1 MELLRRIFAEVV
13 PLDIKLTAER
23 HLAAAFHAAV
33 LTERHVEPLHLP
45 FRIVLDDDLNRIE
58 YGHRARGN
66 RVQVFAHAE
75 LEQAVFHQI
84 FRAGHADARAE
95 VTDGFRGV
103 PPASHPANSG
113 HTGIVPAAHESALHE
128 LDELA
133 LGQHGIG
140 QAKAGELDLLRVVH
154 VQRVEHP
161 VVQFAVVDELQRADG
176 VRNAFQRIGQAV
188 RKVVHGIDAPL
199 VAGPVVF
206 GMADAVQRGVT
217 HDHVGRGH
225 VDLGAEHMLPVG
237 ELAVAHPVEQIEVF
251 LDGTV
256 PVWAFR
262 ARLRQRAPAGADFLG
277 ALAVHIR
284 LAVTDELLGER
295 IQLIEVVGSVIFPIV
310 PFAAEPV
317 HVFTDGIHVFGI
329 FLHRIGIVEAQVAQ
343 PAVLLRQ
350 PEVDADGLGVADVQ
364 IAVRLRREPG
374 MDFLAEAPGGVVL
387 IDADVQ
393 KIQSDAVFRCGGSRF
408 RGGSI
413 HVHEQSFAAAFR
425 GRLAFMKPRGS
436 V

>member
-33 LTERHVEPLHLP
+33 LTERHVEPFHLP
-45 FRIVLDDDLNRIE
+45 FRIVLDDDLDRIE
-58 YGHRARGN
+58 YGHRARSD

-84 FRAGHADARAE
+84 FRAGHADARTE

-103 PPASHPANSG
+103 SPASHPANGG
-113 HTGIVPAAHESALHE
+113 HTGIVPAAHEPALHE

-133 LGQHGIG
+133 LGQHGVG

-161 VVQFAVVDELQRADG
+161 VVQLAVVDELQRADG
-176 VRNAFQRIGQAV
+176 VRNAFQRVGQAV

-217 HDHVGRGH
+217 HDHIGRGH

-237 ELAVAHPVEQIEVF
+237 ELAAAHPAEQTEVF
-251 LDGTV
+251 LYPTV

-262 ARLRQRAPAGADFLG
+262 ARLRQRAPAGADFLS

-350 PEVDADGLGVADVQ
+350 PEVDADGFGVADVQ

-374 MDFLAEAPGGVVL
+374 VDFPAEAPGGVVL